1 MNPKMRRNFSGD
13 FAAQD
18 LGKQVWRLSQGAPHR
33 IDVIVQGTRQGATPS
48 SVARAFGT
56 EPVTNLGI
64 EWHSDMAL
72 LSFMSGDRVETV
84 EGANVIVHEPLRH
97 LYEGLPLAQ
106 FDQKAKVFWGRVFRL
121 VRIPGGRLLLR
132 FLAR

>member
-1 MNPKMRRNFSGD
+1 MNPKMRRNFTGD

-18 LGKQVWRLSQGAPHR
+18 LGKNVWRLTRGAPQR
-33 IDVIVQGTRQGATPS
+33 IDVIVQGTRPGATPS

-56 EPVTNLGI
+56 EAVTNLGI

-84 EGANVIVHEPLRH
+84 EAANVIVHEPLRH

-121 VRIPGGRLLLR
+121 MRIPGGRFLLR